1 MRAKAGA
8 AVSDAT
14 PVRHSAL
21 RSSLGLVA
29 GKAAQTGAGF
39 AFWIVAARATS
50 DREVGLTTAAVS
62 AVMICTQLAVLG
74 AGSAV
79 IVAVGRGEAPARILD
94 AAFAIV
100 GVAGTILSIGY
111 LALQSAVA
119 PDTASVSVLFWLTFI
134 VAAVTGT
141 MVIVL
146 DQALV
151 ALGRGASATSR
162 YVLGGAVSLGAAG
175 AVALWA
181 HGAPDD
187 VLLACWTLGSAV
199 ACMVGAIQLRKLV
212 GYRPR
217 PSLRLAR
224 GRPLLALG
232 FPNQLLTLTERT
244 PGLVLPLLLAHTVAP
259 EAAAYWYPAWMM
271 AWAAYQ
277 APTLMGIVQ
286 FSEGVRDADRLVPS
300 TWASLRWSL
309 AIGGLGAAVLILLAH
324 PLLSLLGERYAD
336 SSAGALRWLAAGLV
350 PYAVLQAYN
359 AVCRARGRYTE
370 AIVVG
375 VTLGVALCASALS
388 AADRGATDMALAW
401 LLVLS
406 IGAAVVGL
414 RLVAVL
420 RRVTEEAR
428 RAPATQ
434 EEL

>member
-8 AVSDAT
+8 AVTDAT

-79 IVAVGRGEAPARILD
+79 IVAVGRGEAPARVLD

-141 MVIVL
+141 LVIVL

-162 YVLGGAVSLGAAG
+162 YVLGGTVSLAAAG

-181 HGAPDD
+181 QGARDD

-199 ACMVGAIQLRKLV
+199 ACVVGAVQLRKLV

-224 GRPLLALG
+224 GRSLLALG

-244 PGLVLPLLLAHTVAP
+244 PGLVLPLLLAHMVAP

-271 AWAAYQ
+271 AWAAYS
-277 APTLMGIVQ
+277 APMLMGIVQ
-286 FSEGVRDADRLVPS
+286 FSESVRDADRLKS
-300 TWASLRWSL
+300 TTWASLRLSL
-309 AIGGLGAAVLILLAH
+309 AVGGLAAVVLVVFAH
-324 PLLSLLGERYAD
+324 PLLSLLGERYAE

-359 AVCRARGRYTE
+359 AVCRARGRYAE

-375 VTLGVALCASALS
+375 MTLGIALCVSALS
-388 AADRGATDMALAW
+388 AADTGATAMALAW
-401 LLVLS
+401 LVVLS
-406 IGAAVVGL
+406 IGAAAIGL
-414 RLVAVL
+414 RLLAVL
-420 RRVTEEAR
+420 RHTRKDIR
-428 RAPATQ
+428 
-434 EEL
+434 

>member
-8 AVSDAT
+8 AVTDAT

-79 IVAVGRGEAPARILD
+79 IVAVGRGEAPARVLD

-141 MVIVL
+141 LVIVL

-162 YVLGGAVSLGAAG
+162 YVLGGTVSLAAAG

-181 HGAPDD
+181 QGARDD

-199 ACMVGAIQLRKLV
+199 ACVVGAVQLRKLV

-224 GRPLLALG
+224 GRSLLALG

-244 PGLVLPLLLAHTVAP
+244 PGLVLPLLLAHMVAP

-271 AWAAYQ
+271 AWAAYS
-277 APTLMGIVQ
+277 APMLMGIVQ
-286 FSEGVRDADRLVPS
+286 FSESVRDADRLKS
-300 TWASLRWSL
+300 TTWASLRLSL
-309 AIGGLGAAVLILLAH
+309 AVGGLAAVVLVVFAH
-324 PLLSLLGERYAD
+324 PLLSLLGERYAE

-359 AVCRARGRYTE
+359 AVCRARGRYAE

-375 VTLGVALCASALS
+375 MTLGIALCVSALS
-388 AADRGATDMALAW
+388 AAERGASAMALAW
-401 LLVLS
+401 LVVLS
-406 IGAAVVGL
+406 IGAAAVGL
-414 RLVAVL
+414 RLLAVL
-420 RRVTEEAR
+420 RHTRKDIR
-428 RAPATQ
+428 
-434 EEL
+434 